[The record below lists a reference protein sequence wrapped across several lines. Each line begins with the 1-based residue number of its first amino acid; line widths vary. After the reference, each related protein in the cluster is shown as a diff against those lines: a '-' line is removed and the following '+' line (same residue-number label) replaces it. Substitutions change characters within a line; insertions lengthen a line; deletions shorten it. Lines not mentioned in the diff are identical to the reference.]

1 MNLRSE
7 FKRNIIS
14 LFHNFLLMKELLC
27 SAAHHRATN
36 RSVNDKQRAV
46 TICQE
51 VFEWTVYLPFGSD
64 DTIWALLTVFLAP
77 STSPPWKPPRPMSR
91 YLVQPRSIAISPLS
105 LVVFVSLVPY
115 DNLVSCFL
123 LFSFL
128 FLHSRLLFPF
138 LRFRD
143 GTSCRTGIPS
153 DTQNGWLENFI
164 S

>member
-1 MNLRSE
+1 MSRE
-7 FKRNIIS
+7 TP
-14 LFHNFLLMKELLC
+14 LFC
-27 SAAHHRATN
+27 RA
-36 RSVNDKQRAV
+36 SSSDKQKRERQARAV

-77 STSPPWKPPRPMSR
+77 STSPPWKRPRPMSC
-91 YLVQPRSIAISPLS
+91 YLVRPRSIAISTTI
-105 LVVFVSLVPY
+105 VVSLFLSSPTMISS
-115 DNLVSCFL
+115 LSCFL

-128 FLHSRLLFPF
+128 FLYRRLLFPF